1 MTNWDAIGINEF
13 LGENQEMSVK
23 KLTNTCLVIAGNYRC
38 IAYHEKGGDADLNYN
53 LQIEIPATF
62 PKAVPIVRE
71 ISYLIPRYK
80 KYHIN
85 RDYNNKKDSLC
96 LGSKIRILQII
107 SKNPTVTGFV
117 EKCVVPFLYSAKK
130 GKFVFGE
137 LAHYYEG
144 IVEDY
149 EDIFDISGS
158 QSVLKILN
166 CLSKKKRIANKLS
179 CPCGCGK
186 RLGKCFLRFK
196 INENRHLASR
206 FSFKQEYE
214 QIFQEILLEQ
224 KAMRIL
230 HK

>member
-1 MTNWDAIGINEF
+1 MKNWDAIGINEF
-13 LGENQEMSVK
+13 LRDNPEMSVK
-23 KLTNTCLVIAGNYRC
+23 KLTNICLVIAGNYRC
-38 IAYHEKGGDADLNYN
+38 IAYHEKGGDTDLNYN
-53 LQIEIPATF
+53 LQIEIQAAF
-62 PKAVPIVRE
+62 PKAIPIVRE
-71 ISYLIPRYK
+71 ISHLIPRDK
-80 KYHIN
+80 KHHVN
-85 RDYNNKKDSLC
+85 RDYINKKDSLC
-96 LGSKIRILQII
+96 LGSRIRILQTI
-107 SKNPTVTGFV
+107 SRNPTVTGFV

-158 QSVLKILN
+158 QNVLMILN

-186 RLGKCFLRFK
+186 KLGKCPFHFK

-206 FSFKQEYE
+206 FSFKQEYD
-214 QIFQEILLEQ
+214 QIFQEILLKQ
-224 KAMRIL
+224 KAMHIL